1 MNLTEAIEELQDLH
15 LGRELS
21 AERNAAA
28 YGEDC
33 DEAHAARRH
42 MEALDLAIAVLSEQA
57 TVAPAR
63 KTDPATS
70 HRAAP
75 EEIKAG
81 SAREKILRAAY
92 NNWAVGGPAQSARE
106 LALAADLGH
115 QRAPWKRV
123 SELAKAG
130 FLEAVWTK
138 FDPDSKR
145 EVTVYETTVKGRAAV
160 RGILDR

>member
-1 MNLTEAIEELQDLH
+1 MDLNEAIEQLKAI
-15 LGRELS
+15 REEYDCCLT
-21 AERNAAA
+21 NNYGA
-28 YGEDC
+28 YLNPREE
-33 DEAHAARRH
+33 EAF
-42 MEALDLAIAVLSEQA
+42 DLAIAVLSEKA

-81 SAREKILRAAY
+81 SAREKILLHANGVRYALT
-92 NNWAVGGPAQSARE
+92 ARE
-106 LALAADLGH
+106 LAVRAGLGH

-130 FLEAVWTK
+130 FLKPVGVVS
-138 FDPDSKR
+138 DPDSGHQA
-145 EVTVYETTVKGRAAV
+145 TTYEITEKGRAAV
-160 RGILDR
+160 RGILNR